1 MTACDK
7 YHQGAPPRLRV
18 LQKFSSPRK
27 NAGGK
32 IVPLPS
38 LTAAYAAPE
47 AIEEITI
54 DPAS

>member
-1 MTACDK
+1 M
-7 YHQGAPPRLRV
+7 
-18 LQKFSSPRK
+18 QKFSSPRK

-54 DPAS
+54 DPAP